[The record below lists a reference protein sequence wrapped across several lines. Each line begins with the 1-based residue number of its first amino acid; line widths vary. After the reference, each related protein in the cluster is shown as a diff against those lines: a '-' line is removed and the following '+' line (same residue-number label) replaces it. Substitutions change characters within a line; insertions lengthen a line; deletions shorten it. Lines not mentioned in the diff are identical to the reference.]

1 MVLIA
6 QIIAWIW
13 IADVVLTSIFTLNPM
28 GRDYIRRHSDL
39 DKEMDRY
46 PYKAVITVIVLLTLM
61 FA

>member
-13 IADVVLTSIFTLNPM
+13 IVLTSIFTLNPV
-28 GRDYIRRHSDL
+28 GRDYIKRHSDIE
-39 DKEMDRY
+39 KEMDRY
-46 PYKAVITVIVLLTLM
+46 PYKAVVTVIVLLTLI

>member
-13 IADVVLTSIFTLNPM
+13 IADVVLTSMFTLNPV
-28 GRDYIRRHSDL
+28 GRDYIKRHSDIE
-39 DKEMDRY
+39 KEMDRC
-46 PYKAVITVIVLLTLM
+46 PYKAVITVIVLLTLI

>member
-28 GRDYIRRHSDL
+28 GRDYIRQHSDL

>member
-13 IADVVLTSIFTLNPM
+13 IADVVLTSIFTLNPV
-28 GRDYIRRHSDL
+28 GRDYIKRHSDIE
-39 DKEMDRY
+39 KEMDRY
-46 PYKAVITVIVLLTLM
+46 PYKAVITVIVLITLI

>member
-28 GRDYIRRHSDL
+28 GRDYLKRHSDL

>member
-28 GRDYIRRHSDL
+28 GRDYIKLHSDL

>member
-28 GRDYIRRHSDL
+28 GRDYIKRHSDL
-39 DKEMDRY
+39 DKEMDTY

>member
-13 IADVVLTSIFTLNPM
+13 IADVVLTSIFTLNPV
-28 GRDYIRRHSDL
+28 GRDYIKRHSDIE
-39 DKEMDRY
+39 KEMDRY
-46 PYKAVITVIVLLTLM
+46 PYKAVITVIVLPTLI

>member
-28 GRDYIRRHSDL
+28 GRDYIKRHSDL

-46 PYKAVITVIVLLTLM
+46 PYKAVLLTLM

>member
-13 IADVVLTSIFTLNPM
+13 IADVVLTSIFALNPV
-28 GRDYIRRHSDL
+28 GRDYIKRHSDL

>member
-13 IADVVLTSIFTLNPM
+13 ITDVVLTSIFTLNPV
-28 GRDYIRRHSDL
+28 GRDYIKRHSDIE
-39 DKEMDRY
+39 KEMDRY
-46 PYKAVITVIVLLTLM
+46 PYKAVITVIVLLTLI

>member
-13 IADVVLTSIFTLNPM
+13 IADVVLTSIFTFNPV
-28 GRDYIRRHSDL
+28 GRDYIKRHSDIE
-39 DKEMDRY
+39 KEMDRY
-46 PYKAVITVIVLLTLM
+46 LYKAVITVIVLLTLI

>member
-13 IADVVLTSIFTLNPM
+13 IADVVLTSMFTLHPV
-28 GRDYIRRHSDL
+28 GRDYIKRHSDIE
-39 DKEMDRY
+39 KEMDRY
-46 PYKAVITVIVLLTLM
+46 PYKAVITVIVLLILI

>member
-28 GRDYIRRHSDL
+28 GRDYIKRQSDL

>member
-13 IADVVLTSIFTLNPM
+13 VADVVLTSIFTLNPM
-28 GRDYIRRHSDL
+28 GRDYIKRHSDL

-46 PYKAVITVIVLLTLM
+46 PYRAVITVIVLLTLM

>member
-13 IADVVLTSIFTLNPM
+13 IVCIILTSMFTLNPI
-28 GRDYIRRHSDL
+28 GRDYIKQHCDL
-39 DKEMDRY
+39 DRQMDKY
-46 PYKAVITVIVLLTLM
+46 PYRAAITVAVLLTLI

>member
-13 IADVVLTSIFTLNPM
+13 IADVVLTSIFTLNPV
-28 GRDYIRRHSDL
+28 GRDYIKRHSDIE
-39 DKEMDRY
+39 KEMDRY
-46 PYKAVITVIVLLTLM
+46 PYKAVITVIVLFTLI

>member
-28 GRDYIRRHSDL
+28 GRDYIKRHSDL
-39 DKEMDRY
+39 DKEMDKY